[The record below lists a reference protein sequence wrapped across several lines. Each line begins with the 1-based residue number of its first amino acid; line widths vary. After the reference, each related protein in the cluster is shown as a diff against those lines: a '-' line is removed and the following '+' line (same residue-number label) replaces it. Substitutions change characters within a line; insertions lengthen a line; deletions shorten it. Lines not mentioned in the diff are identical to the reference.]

1 MFFVSNPLFHEN
13 DRALKGRRTRDLI
26 NLFFVLLFAW
36 EDNFNQ
42 INYTTLI
49 RSLLSKYV
57 WIRVE
62 NLVNSIEEFVD
73 LIFKDIENANLT

>member
-1 MFFVSNPLFHEN
+1 MFFVSNPLFQEN
-13 DRALKGRRTRDLI
+13 DRALKGRDLI
-26 NLFFVLLFAW
+26 NLFSLLFAW

-62 NLVNSIEEFVD
+62 NLVNNIQEFVN